1 MLHNILVSNDLADFY
16 LKDPSQAIVK
26 IKELID
32 IDKYSESLY
41 NEYVCIVDDLL
52 ESNNTT

>member
-1 MLHNILVSNDLADFY
+1 MLHNILVSNDLADLY

-52 ESNNTT
+52 ESNNII